1 MSFWPFGQNFNS
13 SNINGILEEY
23 FHVMHGLENQSK
35 RKAESKSNNSSVAGT
50 VGAATDTGAPVAVT
64 DDTDLNETKT
74 TTTYNNDTKRIND
87 TREKKEHA
95 RKKKRQGFGVDS
107 EDTERDNDVIIGN
120 ADSNASLES
129 VLDSKSPDFFRSSST
144 GSSRNVGDDAA
155 HNLQPS
161 LIPTPR
167 RFNGSSGGIEPTSL
181 NSAASFHPESLCT
194 TTASSSSASNLSDED
209 GPISLQS
216 LSHKFMD
223 DILEETELLN
233 ELTRQNNTLLDF
245 VCFGYFYTETGD
257 KVENIAYLID
267 QLLDCIDRIDEDNDF
282 DNLDIVDRDD
292 NGNDLDDDDS
302 INEEHDDKE
311 ADSYGNDKNN
321 NDSVFQ
327 LKKNLT
333 TATRGTGG
341 ISNTIDNEDD
351 DEDNDTDIFGNA
363 KDSFK
368 DAHGFSSLTH
378 DDSILPMLDNKLKK
392 KSTFLNKA
400 TVISEIFALDIW
412 LISESLVKNVEY
424 LNKIWSILY
433 HPKFTQEKSPLIPI
447 FLKINQNLLLT
458 RQDQYLN
465 FIRTRENLVT
475 DMLEH
480 IDISLQMDFFLK
492 IIATDKQEAPTGII
506 ELVSEQKLI
515 DNLFAFLV
523 NEKYS
528 ADIQACAGDFI
539 KSIIAVSAN
548 APLDEMSIGPNALT
562 REIASEKCI
571 EYLINCI
578 VNERGPALMTAV
590 SVTIELIRKNNSDY
604 DQVNL
609 LTTSIKSH
617 PPSMRD
623 PVYLGTMLK
632 KFSENLVNLKQIL
645 FDVANDDKI
654 PVIQNQMGES
664 YKPLGFERFKVV
676 ELIAELL
683 HCSNM
688 GLMNSKK
695 AERIVKERDQVRTE
709 LVQQLEDA
717 LTDLNIKSKLN
728 PDSQNS
734 DSPTELN
741 LDDDV
746 DESFEVPYVN
756 DSQNE
761 KLRSTPTI
769 GDLFKIKLY
778 NCQLLPIIIQLF
790 IKYPWNNFWHN
801 VIFDIIQQIFNGRM
815 DFSYNSFLVYAL
827 FSNKNANRF
836 ATDQSLDG
844 DIIDFEIT
852 RDLVL
857 LGYKNSHKFYEKH
870 NTTLG
875 FMGHLVLIA
884 EEIVKFSKVYKVDL
898 ISPDIHEVLLDE
910 DWEFY
915 SNDILNDTRVMY
927 SKILG
932 GGDYIEEGNINGS
945 DIVMG
950 SDQDPTTFSTQMD
963 LHAKLKEKLIEKSRQ
978 EVDDKNEKNGVI
990 ILPVGPE

>member
-23 FHVMHGLENQSK
+23 FHVMHGLENQTQK
-35 RKAESKSNNSSVAGT
+35 IAGSKSNNSST
-50 VGAATDTGAPVAVT
+50 VGTLGATAGAAAPVAVT
-64 DDTDLNETKT
+64 DDNDLNETKTT

-87 TREKKEHA
+87 NHEKKENA
-95 RKKKRQGFGVDS
+95 KKKKRQGFAMGFEDRDKDS
-107 EDTERDNDVIIGN
+107 DVIIG
-120 ADSNASLES
+120 DSNDSDRLEHN
-129 VLDSKSPDFFRSSST
+129 VDSHTTDFIDSSKNTIDTSP
-144 GSSRNVGDDAA
+144 GSSQ
-155 HNLQPS
+155 HNPRPS

-167 RFNGSSGGIEPTSL
+167 RFNGTSDIESTPL
-181 NSAASFHPESLCT
+181 KSAASSHPDSLST
-194 TTASSSSASNLSDED
+194 TTTSSSSASHLSDEE
-209 GPISLQS
+209 GPIPLQA

-223 DILEETELLN
+223 EILEETELLN

-267 QLLDCIDRIDEDNDF
+267 RLLDCIDKIDDDNDSA
-282 DNLDIVDRDD
+282 NLDTVG
-292 NGNDLDDDDS
+292 GNDNVNELDDDDN
-302 INEEHDDKE
+302 INEEHRIENRDG
-311 ADSYGNDKNN
+311 SINDEGNN
-321 NDSVFQ
+321 NAVQNIRESATIGSNDSG
-327 LKKNLT
+327 
-333 TATRGTGG
+333 RGKTHNQGD
-341 ISNTIDNEDD
+341 DNED
-351 DEDNDTDIFGNA
+351 EDIDIFGNS
-363 KDSFK
+363 KGSFENP
-368 DAHGFSSLTH
+368 HEFTSSPH
-378 DDSILPMLDNKLKK
+378 DDSIIPMLDSKLKK

-400 TVISEIFALDIW
+400 NIISEIFALDIW
-412 LISESLVKNVEY
+412 LISESLVKNTEY

-465 FIRTRENLVT
+465 FIRTRDNLVI
-475 DMLEH
+475 DMLKH
-480 IDISLQMDFFLK
+480 IDISLLMDFFLK
-492 IIATDKQEAPTGII
+492 IVATDKQEAPTGII

-515 DNLFAFLV
+515 DHLFAFLV

-571 EYLINCI
+571 DYLLGCI
-578 VNERGPALMTAV
+578 INERGPALMTAV
-590 SVTIELIRKNNSDY
+590 SITIELIRKNNSDY

-609 LTTSIKSH
+609 LTTTIKSH

-623 PVYLGTMLK
+623 PVYLGVMLR

-645 FDVANDDKI
+645 FDIENDASI
-654 PVIQNQMGES
+654 PIIKNQMGES

-717 LTDLNIKSKLN
+717 LTDLNIKSKLTADN
-728 PDSQNS
+728 HNS
-734 DSPTELN
+734 DSPTELS
-741 LDDDV
+741 LDDDI

-756 DSQNE
+756 DNQNA
-761 KLRSTPTI
+761 KLRSNPTI
-769 GDLFKIKLY
+769 GDLFKIELY
-778 NCQLLPIIIQLF
+778 NSQLLPIIIQLF

-827 FSNKNANRF
+827 FSNKNAERF
-836 ATDQSLDG
+836 ATDRTLD
-844 DIIDFEIT
+844 DAPIDFQIT

-857 LGYKNSHKFYEKH
+857 LGYRNSHKFYEKH

-910 DWEFY
+910 DWDFY
-915 SNDILNDTRVMY
+915 SNDILNDTRIMY

-932 GGDYIEEGNINGS
+932 GGDYIEDGNLNGG

-950 SDQDPTTFSTQMD
+950 NDQDPTSFSTQMD
-963 LHAKLKEKLIEKSRQ
+963 LHDKLREKLIEKSRQ
-978 EVDDKNEKNGVI
+978 EVDEKNEKNGVI
-990 ILPVGPE
+990 ILPAGP